1 MRSRSVSDEDDDDE
15 DDAGSLLSQRK
26 ISTHTQQEQN
36 REFTRDTI
44 TLNKTH
50 VCTGE

>member
-1 MRSRSVSDEDDDDE
+1 MRSRSVSDEDDDD
-15 DDAGSLLSQRK
+15 DDALVRCCLKEKYQ
-26 ISTHTQQEQN
+26 HTQQEQN

-50 VCTGE
+50 VCAGE

>member
-1 MRSRSVSDEDDDDE
+1 MRSRSVSDEDAAAAAAA
-15 DDAGSLLSQRK
+15 AGSLLSQRK
-26 ISTHTQQEQN
+26 YQHTQQEQN